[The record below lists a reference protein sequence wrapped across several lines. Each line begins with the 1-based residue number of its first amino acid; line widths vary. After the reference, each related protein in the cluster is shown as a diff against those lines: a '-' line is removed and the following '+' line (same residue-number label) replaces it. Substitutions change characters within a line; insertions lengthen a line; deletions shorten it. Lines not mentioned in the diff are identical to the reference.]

1 MDVLASL
8 ESKAYKVTFQ
18 IHAEYFGAVCTG
30 FSMNDELAKQ
40 QRKRFTGSTKAD

>member
-8 ESKAYKVTFQ
+8 ESKDRVTLQ
-18 IHAEYFGAVCTG
+18 IQSEYFGALRTC
-30 FSMNDELAKQ
+30 FSMNEELSKQ